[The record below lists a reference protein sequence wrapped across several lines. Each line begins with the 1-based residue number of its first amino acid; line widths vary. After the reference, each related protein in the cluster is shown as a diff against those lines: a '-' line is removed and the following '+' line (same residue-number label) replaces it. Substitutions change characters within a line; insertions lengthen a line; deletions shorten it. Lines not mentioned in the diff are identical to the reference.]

1 MIKTV
6 ISNFHMYIYLALITA
21 IFYLG
26 IQNHYLKKDNEL
38 LNFQVELHVEQL
50 FLLEKSS
57 KIHEEKVIL
66 ASSIASTNIE
76 KRSVEANKILREE
89 VSKDCDKAIE
99 WGISQAQ
106 KL

>member
-1 MIKTV
+1 MIKTLL
-6 ISNFHMYIYLALITA
+6 SNFHMYIYLALITA

-38 LNFQVELHVEQL
+38 LNFQVELHVEQ
-50 FLLEKSS
+50 FSLLEKSS

-66 ASSIASTNIE
+66 ASSIAIANIE
-76 KRSVEANKILREE
+76 KRSIEADKILSEE
-89 VSKDCDKAIE
+89 VSSDCDKAMA
-99 WGISQAQ
+99 WGIAQSQ